1 MRMYI
6 TVLLRCLLYVSL
18 ALMVYD
24 YVRIDMYFEMMGR
37 GYIDEFSV
45 YVSTWRGT
53 FCLIVAILL
62 VVINIIDFIVVKKNK
77 HAHMKEY
84 ILTEYDVADE
94 RAVVVTGKAVRF
106 AFVFILF
113 YTFLLIG
120 SYMFIPNYFLDY
132 PWYPIFTTAS
142 IPVFGLIIYLVTFKY
157 FHAK

>member
-6 TVLLRCLLYVSL
+6 TVILRCLLYVSL

-37 GYIDEFSV
+37 GYIDGFSV

-53 FCLIVAILL
+53 LFLIIGILL
-62 VVINIIDFIVVKKNK
+62 AVINIIDYIVVKKKKNAK
-77 HAHMKEY
+77 IKEY
-84 ILTEYDVADE
+84 IISEYDVTDE
-94 RAVVVTGKAVRF
+94 RAVEITGKAVRY

-113 YTFLLIG
+113 YTFLLLG
-120 SYMFIPNYFLDY
+120 SYMYIPNYFLDY

-142 IPVFGLIIYLVTFKY
+142 IPVLGLIIYLITFKY

>member
-6 TVLLRCLLYVSL
+6 TVILRCLLYVSL

-37 GYIDEFSV
+37 GYIEGFSV
-45 YVSTWRGT
+45 YISTWRGHL
-53 FCLIVAILL
+53 FGIIGIVL
-62 VVINIIDFIVVKKNK
+62 VVVNVIDFVIMKKKK
-77 HAHMKEY
+77 HAKMKEY
-84 ILTEYDVADE
+84 IISEYDVTDE
-94 RAVVVTGKAVRF
+94 RAVEITGKAVRY

-113 YTFLLIG
+113 YTFLLLG

-142 IPVFGLIIYLVTFKY
+142 IPVFGLIIYLLTFKY
-157 FHAK
+157 FHAR